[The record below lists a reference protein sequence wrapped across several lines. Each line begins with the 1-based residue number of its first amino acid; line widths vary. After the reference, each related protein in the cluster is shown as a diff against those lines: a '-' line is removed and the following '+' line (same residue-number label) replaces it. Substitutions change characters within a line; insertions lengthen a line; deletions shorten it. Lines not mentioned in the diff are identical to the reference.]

1 MTLGLVALAPLG
13 PAYAAIGVS
22 GALVASVVGN
32 LVAAA
37 LPAARCQIMGPR
49 ASATVVFAGL
59 LAALVAQPAPAGEA
73 PHLLTIAFATL
84 MLSGIF
90 LVLFALAGLGRAIKF
105 VPYPV
110 VAGFMNGIALTIVLS
125 QLGPA
130 LGLEVGRPL
139 AAVLEDPGAVKP
151 AAVLVT
157 LAVLAAIVLAPRLT
171 SRVPPLLAGLL
182 AGVALHHLLDALAP
196 GAVGPVV
203 GSLPAVTLVPA
214 ELGPILAFAASGE
227 AGAWLGIVLSSALLL
242 ATVMALDGL
251 LASVA
256 ADTVTRGHHDSRRVL
271 LGQGLANV
279 LGAAFGAVP
288 AVANAHTRIGN
299 YHAGGRTRLS
309 TLFHALFMLA
319 ALLGLAPLLAELP
332 VAALAGLVLYVAF
345 TLLDKWTRDLARR
358 LRARGG
364 HRADIA
370 VNLAIVAAVAL
381 TLVLV
386 NMMAAFALGVA
397 AAVTLLLVR
406 LSGSP
411 VRRVLDGTVRRSLK
425 VRTAEARMLLEP
437 LARQIRILEL
447 EGEIFFGT
455 AEHLKS
461 AVEKLPATT
470 RYAILDFRRV
480 HEIDASGARMIDL
493 IAELAA
499 QRGLVLLLSHIRTDE
514 PRGEYL
520 RALGSPALAD
530 RSHWFPDLDRA
541 LEWAEDRL
549 LERSRFEDAPE
560 LDPGEM
566 SLLQGLDDAE
576 RRLVLAALERH
587 ELAHGDPVFLENDPG
602 DRLYLIARG
611 AVSIKVQLDEQ
622 TRARRLA
629 TFSAGVFFGEMAIV
643 EGTVRSADAFAKGEH
658 VVLYSL
664 HADRFAELTER
675 HPALALKIYRN
686 LSRELASR
694 LRSTSAALRA
704 LE

>member
-1 MTLGLVALAPLG
+1 
-13 PAYAAIGVS
+13 
-22 GALVASVVGN
+22 
-32 LVAAA
+32 
-37 LPAARCQIMGPR
+37 
-49 ASATVVFAGL
+49 
-59 LAALVAQPAPAGEA
+59 
-73 PHLLTIAFATL
+73 
-84 MLSGIF
+84 
-90 LVLFALAGLGRAIKF
+90 
-105 VPYPV
+105 
-110 VAGFMNGIALTIVLS
+110 
-125 QLGPA
+125 
-130 LGLEVGRPL
+130 
-139 AAVLEDPGAVKP
+139 
-151 AAVLVT
+151 
-157 LAVLAAIVLAPRLT
+157 
-171 SRVPPLLAGLL
+171 
-182 AGVALHHLLDALAP
+182 
-196 GAVGPVV
+196 
-203 GSLPAVTLVPA
+203 
-214 ELGPILAFAASGE
+214 
-227 AGAWLGIVLSSALLL
+227 
-242 ATVMALDGL
+242 TVMALDGL

-381 TLVLV
+381 TLVLA

-480 HEIDASGARMIDL
+480 HEMDAGGARMIDL
-493 IAELAA
+493 IAERAA
-499 QRGLVLLLSHIRTDE
+499 QRGLLPLFSHIRTDG

-520 RALGSPALAD
+520 RALGSPALAV
-530 RSHWFPDLDRA
+530 RSHWFPDL
-541 LEWAEDRL
+541 
-549 LERSRFEDAPE
+549 
-560 LDPGEM
+560 
-566 SLLQGLDDAE
+566 
-576 RRLVLAALERH
+576 H
-587 ELAHGDPVFLENDPG
+587 
-602 DRLYLIARG
+602 
-611 AVSIKVQLDEQ
+611 
-622 TRARRLA
+622 RAR
-629 TFSAGVFFGEMAIV
+629 E
-643 EGTVRSADAFAKGEH
+643 
-658 VVLYSL
+658 
-664 HADRFAELTER
+664 
-675 HPALALKIYRN
+675 
-686 LSRELASR
+686 
-694 LRSTSAALRA
+694 
-704 LE
+704 